1 MCFHAS
7 EALMIHGGDKVD
19 ALFHKM
25 HGKHTTDY
33 KNLMD
38 NAEKAEQ
45 DGTPCDMNIS
55 LVRYAQIYNVCF
67 PFNTETIYKGW
78 YDEYTLVKVYD
89 FVCIFIDRSPVSHDI
104 SPSD

>member
-1 MCFHAS
+1 MF
-7 EALMIHGGDKVD
+7 
-19 ALFHKM
+19 
-25 HGKHTTDY
+25 GKRTTDY
-33 KNLMD
+33 NKPMD

-78 YDEYTLVKVYD
+78 YDEYTLVKVYG
-89 FVCIFIDRSPVSHDI
+89 FVCIFIDSSLVSHGYSLLD
-104 SPSD
+104 